1 MVSQKKSIL
10 HVVCTFLVS
19 LILILC
25 VANAVYDVYV
35 QLENKSAAAILQK
48 SLPKH
53 GFQAKFV
60 EPVQTTA
67 GWKLVPT
74 FTAKFTTP
82 SCRKRN
88 YKLLKNAG
96 SIKSE
101 RDANL
106 PYYYTVSLS
115 KTNFFDTWSVT
126 IRSSVDDYEK
136 TYNVR

>member
-10 HVVCTFLVS
+10 HVVCTFLAS

-35 QLENKSAAAILQK
+35 QLESKSAAAILQK

-60 EPVQTTA
+60 SPVQTTA

-74 FTAKFTTP
+74 FTAKFTTS